1 MNEFQ
6 NLSSCPGPRHNSYR
20 SVSRTG
26 LQPAEAMSATAADG
40 GRKRKRERRRSAS
53 PAPVAAPAGGSKEGA
68 PAAPVT
74 VRELRDALE
83 AVRGGRPGAAAGAGA
98 AAAAGAGAAAAA
110 AAAISL
116 VERAA
121 PSVRGPGTTRLL
133 AELVPALAGPGLAS
147 PSSSPAAWAAARA
160 RELLRRPGGEEGGSA
175 ASVPELDAL
184 LASAGPL
191 DGLAHEREVQ
201 DRLLGCLGELEGRM
215 RARGGGVTPGQTS
228 CWSLSAGGGGPR
240 CLSVGGARTLVRT
253 SMRTLCV
260 RTLCVRTLC
269 VRTRALTRNRNRNQN
284 RTPLPASLG
293 MGRGAGGRSPGP
305 GIQRTGGGGYSPGP
319 GIQRSGGGGCS
330 PSTVGRAFQMTPGAP
345 SRRFPT

>member
-201 DRLLGCLGELEGRM
+201 DRLLGCLGKLEGRM
-215 RARGGGVTPGQTS
+215 RARG
-228 CWSLSAGGGGPR
+228 
-240 CLSVGGARTLVRT
+240 VG
-253 SMRTLCV
+253 
-260 RTLCVRTLC
+260 
-269 VRTRALTRNRNRNQN
+269 
-284 RTPLPASLG
+284 
-293 MGRGAGGRSPGP
+293 
-305 GIQRTGGGGYSPGP
+305 
-319 GIQRSGGGGCS
+319 
-330 PSTVGRAFQMTPGAP
+330 
-345 SRRFPT
+345 

>member
-1 MNEFQ
+1 
-6 NLSSCPGPRHNSYR
+6 
-20 SVSRTG
+20 
-26 LQPAEAMSATAADG
+26 MSATAADG
-40 GRKRKRERRRSAS
+40 GRKRKRERERERERERRRSAS

-83 AVRGGRPGAAAGAGA
+83 AVRGGRPGAG
-98 AAAAGAGAAAAA
+98 AGAGAAAAA

-133 AELVPALAGPGLAS
+133 AELVPALAGPDLAS

-215 RARGGGVTPGQTS
+215 RARGGGGDAGTDELLELIRRRRRAAVPF
-228 CWSLSAGGGGPR
+228 CGGGADVGADVDADVDADVVCADEGVDPEPEPEPKPEPKPDTLTGLPR
-240 CLSVGGARTLVRT
+240 DGEGGRRSVSWSRDSEDWRRRILSWSMDPEEWRRRMLSFDGGAGIPDDAR
-253 SMRTLCV
+253 
-260 RTLCVRTLC
+260 
-269 VRTRALTRNRNRNQN
+269 RAIEAF
-284 RTPLPASLG
+284 PYLG
-293 MGRGAGGRSPGP
+293 QMMDFITHHEQMGNGAGAAAAAWLGP
-305 GIQRTGGGGYSPGP
+305 
-319 GIQRSGGGGCS
+319 
-330 PSTVGRAFQMTPGAP
+330 A
-345 SRRFPT
+345 